1 MGKESPDTATLYLNQ
16 GLIYEAMDECPKALE
31 CLFKAF
37 NIRQKIFG
45 KDHPDTQTV
54 LNDLEAEF
62 NKCKPNQPFEEWL
75 KEQL

>member
-1 MGKESPDTATLYLNQ
+1 
-16 GLIYEAMDECPKALE
+16 MDECPKALE